1 MQRVTGFLGQHDRLC
16 TSAVSERNDG
26 RPTPTGFAGLING
39 MASWGWSTVT
49 QQHMAGHRLLLTQGN
64 RRAYACRMA
73 KTDHHPVGTCKMG
86 TDALAVVDPELRVH
100 GLAGLRVCDA
110 SVMPLIPSS
119 NTNAPTLMVGEKAA
133 NLIRGLDPLPPT
145 RFRDERNDLR
155 QELA

>member
-39 MASWGWSTVT
+39 MASRGWSTVT
-49 QQHMAGHRLLLTQGN
+49 QQHMAGNRLLLTHGN

-100 GLAGLRVCDA
+100 GLEGLRVCDA

-119 NTNAPTLMVGEKAA
+119 NTNAPTIMVGEKAA
-133 NLIRGLDPLPPT
+133 DLIQGLDPLPPA